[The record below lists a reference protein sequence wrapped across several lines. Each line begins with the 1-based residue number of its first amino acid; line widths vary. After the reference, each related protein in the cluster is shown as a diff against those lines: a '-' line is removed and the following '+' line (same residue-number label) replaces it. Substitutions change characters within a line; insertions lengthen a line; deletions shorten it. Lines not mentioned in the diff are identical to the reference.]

1 MALVTNSTFVGHMRD
16 ANFMLSDADRRATNF
31 QFEIGEDG
39 GGGSSSSSSSTS
51 STSSSSSSNKKL
63 LGWRPSL
70 LVARHLTTSNNKGV
84 WQEKVNLRGHRLP
97 WGIVSPATTRVIV
110 FF

>member
-1 MALVTNSTFVGHMRD
+1 
-16 ANFMLSDADRRATNF
+16 MLSDADRRATNF

-51 STSSSSSSNKKL
+51 STSSSSSSSSSSNKKL